1 MASDELSFSD
11 LLSMLRRRFAVFAN
25 TFIALLSFSVL
36 LAFGLPSVYE
46 STATILIEQQDIP
59 DDLVQST
66 ITSYADERIQVI
78 SQRVMSTDNLAGL
91 VQRHELYGYGTD
103 DESVGAK
110 VSKLKDTILIEPI
123 SADVFNQASGR
134 PAQATIA
141 FTVSVRHRNPETARD
156 LAAEITDL
164 FLDENRRSREEQT
177 LETVAFLESQAAA
190 YQSEIDRIDGE
201 IAQFK
206 SRYQGMLPENVT
218 FNLQALEREERQL
231 IDVKGE
237 IRTLEE
243 RVRYLQDERRMA
255 LLESGGAV
263 DRMAELQEEYARVS
277 AKYAPNHPDVLNIRR
292 EIEIL
297 QQVGGA
303 GASGEDSA
311 AAIAQV
317 RQELAAAR
325 ERYSDDH
332 PDVRRLERTL
342 AALESQNASSA
353 SGSVLVTSPAVR
365 QIDSEIRERTATL
378 TGLRQTQA
386 ELNKK
391 IASLEEELEGVPE
404 IERQYKMLLRRYEDA
419 VARHDEIQANLATA
433 RMSSQLET
441 EQLGEKFTPIDPARV
456 PRDPASPNRIGI
468 LALGTVLA
476 GALAIAALALAEVSD
491 GSVRNSRDIQELLG
505 VPPLASIPLVETRMD
520 RRRRFLRVLAHAS
533 FASLMVSGAAV
544 GIFYLST

>member
-1 MASDELSFSD
+1 MESEELTFSD
-11 LLSMLRRRFAVFAN
+11 LMSLVRRRFAVFAN
-25 TFIALLSFSVL
+25 SFIALLSISVL

-46 STATILIEQQDIP
+46 STGTILIEQQDIP

-91 VQRHELYGYGTD
+91 IQRHDLFDYGQD
-103 DESVGAK
+103 DESIGAK
-110 VSKLKDTILIEPI
+110 VAKLKDRILIEPI

-141 FTVSVRHRNPETARD
+141 FTVTVQHEAPEVARD
-156 LAAEITDL
+156 LATEVTDL
-164 FLDENRRSREEQT
+164 FLEENRRSRAEQT
-177 LETVAFLESQAAA
+177 LETVSFLESQSAA
-190 YQSEIDRIDGE
+190 YQGEIDRIDGE
-201 IAQFK
+201 IAGFK
-206 SRYQGMLPENVT
+206 SRYQGMLPENVS

-231 IDVKGE
+231 IDIKGE

-243 RVRYLQDERRMA
+243 RIRYLQDERRMSM
-255 LLESGGAV
+255 LESGGAI

-297 QQVGGA
+297 QQVGD
-303 GASGEDSA
+303 ASGGSEDSA
-311 AAIAQV
+311 MAIAQV

-325 ERYSDDH
+325 ERYSADH
-332 PDVRRLERTL
+332 PDVRSLERTL
-342 AALESQNASSA
+342 AALESQYE
-353 SGSVLVTSPAVR
+353 SGGTGTVAVTSPAVR
-365 QIDSEIRERTATL
+365 AIDSEIRERTATL

-391 IASLEEELEGVPE
+391 IASLEEELSGVPE

-441 EQLGEKFTPIDPARV
+441 EQLGEKFTPIDPPRV
-456 PRDPASPNRIGI
+456 PKDPSSPNRIGI
-468 LALGTVLA
+468 LALGVVLA
-476 GALAIAALALAEVSD
+476 GALAVAALAIAEVSD
-491 GSVRNSRDIQELLG
+491 GSIRNPRDVQELLG
-505 VPPLASIPLVETRMD
+505 VPPLASIPLVETRSD
-520 RRRRFLRVLAHAS
+520 RRKRFLRILAHAS
-533 FASLMVSGAAV
+533 FAGLMVTSAV
-544 GIFYLST
+544 AGIFYLST